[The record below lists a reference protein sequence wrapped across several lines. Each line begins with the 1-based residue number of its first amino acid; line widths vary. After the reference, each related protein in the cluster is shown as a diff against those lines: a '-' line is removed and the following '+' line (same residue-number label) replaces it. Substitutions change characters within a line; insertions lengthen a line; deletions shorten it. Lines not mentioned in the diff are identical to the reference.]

1 MQLIP
6 HPRST
11 YPRPLAIECDVFR
24 ANFTIGIQ
32 FVLHGRLDRLV
43 IPESGEQEQRDDLWR
58 HTCFEAFILPA
69 GGEAYHEFNMA
80 PSRAWAAY
88 RFSSYRDGMEPSFL
102 EPATL
107 IHVEHGIHTLTQAAI
122 LDFGDDR
129 PLHGALE
136 IGLSAVIE
144 SGDGPKSFWA
154 LAHPDGPP
162 DFHNRDC
169 FVAHLPP
176 VEAP

>member
-1 MQLIP
+1 MQLIA
-6 HPRST
+6 HPRSS
-11 YPRPLAIECDVFR
+11 YPRPLAIECDLFR

-43 IPESGEQEQRDDLWR
+43 IPEPGEPQRRDDLWR

-88 RFSSYRDGMEPSFL
+88 RFSSYRDGMEPSIL
-102 EPATL
+102 EPL
-107 IHVEHGIHTLTQAAI
+107 IDHVEYGIDRLTQVAI

-129 PLHGALE
+129 PVQGALE
-136 IGLSAVIE
+136 VGLSAVIE
-144 SGDGPKSFWA
+144 SADGSKSYWA
-154 LAHPDGPP
+154 LAHGEGPP
-162 DFHNRDC
+162 DFHNHDC
-169 FVAHLPP
+169 FTAHLPP
-176 VEAP
+176 VETA